1 MNTNTD
7 KHHPLIS
14 QIIECL
20 NEVIPSSES
29 IPLHEPFFGGNEGAC
44 LQECLS
50 SGFVS
55 SIGPFVDTFEKKLA
69 EVTGAHH
76 AIAVV
81 NGTSALHISLK
92 ISGVKEH
99 DEVIV
104 PAMTF
109 VATANAVTYCN
120 ATPHFADISEE
131 TLCLDP
137 KKLRDYLS
145 GIIKKNPAGD
155 SINTK
160 TGRRIKA
167 VVVVHSFGHPA
178 DLDNLLNVCTEF
190 NLELI
195 EDAAES
201 LGSYYKGQ
209 HTGTIGRLGTLSFNG
224 NKIITT
230 GGGGAILTND
240 PILAKTAKHLTTTAK
255 IPHPWRFFH
264 DQTGYNYRMPNINA
278 ALGCAQLEQ
287 LPKFIAAKRELAK
300 KYSLAFER
308 IKGVT
313 FFLEPSF
320 ATSNYWLNA
329 LLIDP
334 ALAQN
339 AQNRDDL
346 LDTCNQLGF
355 RLRPAWELM
364 HTLPMYTQCPRMDLS
379 TAETTVR
386 RLINLPSSVS
396 LMIGPGT
403 TAPQLQRRSTK
414 EN

>member
-1 MNTNTD
+1 MNSNTLD
-7 KHHPLIS
+7 S
-14 QIIECL
+14 QRIIPEIIKCL
-20 NEVIPSSES
+20 NEVIPPAVS
-29 IPLHEPFFGGNEGAC
+29 IPLHEPFFGGEEWEC
-44 LQECLS
+44 LRECLS

-69 EVTGAHH
+69 EFTGAQY

-120 ATPHFADISEE
+120 ATPHFADISSE

-137 KKLRDYLS
+137 RKLHEYLTD
-145 GIIKKNPAGD
+145 IVKKNHDGD
-155 SINTK
+155 SINRK
-160 TGRRIKA
+160 TGQRIKA

-178 DLDNLLNVCTEF
+178 DMDSLLIVCDEF

-209 HTGTIGRLGTLSFNG
+209 HTGTIGTLGTLSFNG

-240 PILAKTAKHLTTTAK
+240 PLLAKTAKHLTTTAK

-264 DQTGYNYRMPNINA
+264 DQAGYNYRMPNLNA
-278 ALGCAQLEQ
+278 ALGCAQLDQ
-287 LPKFIAAKRELAK
+287 LPKFLAAKRALAK
-300 KYSLAFER
+300 KYSSAFER
-308 IKGVT
+308 VKGVT

-339 AQNRDDL
+339 RDEL

-386 RLINLPSSVS
+386 CLINLPSSVS

-403 TAPQLQRRSTK
+403 AAPQLERRSTK